1 MPSAFRAELLGAR
14 VPVIAEVKR
23 HDADGREL
31 LGQRSLSQIVSEY
44 ESAGAPCLSV
54 VTGRWFG
61 GSNELLRD
69 VARVTDLPILKKD
82 FIASERQIVEAK
94 RLGASAVLL
103 TAGILSASALARLIG
118 AALRHDMTPFVEAA
132 SERELAGVVDGHEC
146 VVAINNKDIRR
157 RERDSAQLERSLALL
172 GPALQT
178 GTRCPVSASG
188 IAAPA
193 DVARLVGAG
202 YAGVLVGTALLLADS
217 VHAWMDDVARRC
229 AAIEATA

>member
-1 MPSAFRAELLGAR
+1 MPSTFSTELLGAR
-14 VPVIAEVKR
+14 VPVIAEIKR
-23 HDADGREL
+23 RDADGREL
-31 LGQRSLSQIVSEY
+31 LGRRSLAAIVSDY

-61 GSNELLRD
+61 GSDELLRD
-69 VARVTDLPILKKD
+69 VARLTDLPILKKD
-82 FIASERQIVEAK
+82 FIANERQIVDAK

-118 AALRHDMTPFVEAA
+118 ITLRHGLTPFVEAA
-132 SERELAGVVDGHEC
+132 GEHELTAVVDGHEC
-146 VVAINNKDIRR
+146 IVAVNNKDIRR
-157 RERDSAQLERSLALL
+157 RERDDAQLERSLALI

-188 IAAPA
+188 IATPA
-193 DVARLVGAG
+193 DVAGLIAAG
-202 YAGVLVGTALLLADS
+202 YAGVLVGTALLLSDS

-229 AAIEATA
+229 APIEVTA